1 MASAL
6 RTSTSAVSEAPEPVL
21 AYTRIESN
29 KRTTRFLL
37 GTFAV
42 VFLPV
47 VSTGALIVMP
57 IVSIVMGFT
66 GQAIWGND
74 LIIYIQMAEAVMES
88 TGSLSLRFLPP
99 AYLFLLGGTVL
110 VSFGLVLLALLGA
123 ATVLIDRHGAAM
135 VLRTAHALP
144 VWADQ
149 EPELVRVV
157 ENLCIAAGL
166 PQPTLYVVES
176 PTPNALAAGSDPSRA
191 SLVVTRGLLTLL
203 DRRELEAVIAHE
215 LSHIGNY
222 DIRLSTT
229 LAALVTISS
238 WPLRVLAR
246 FFRPAGP
253 THYLPIHRFV
263 FGAGA
268 ALITLKA
275 AATFLLG
282 LSVMLG
288 AAMMPAPNA
297 VRWWTVHAMLAP
309 IYAMFLSPLCAL
321 LIRQAVSWEREFL
334 ADADATLLTRDPEG
348 LALALVKVGAARGDR
363 LRVSE
368 GVIHLYFV
376 DPFSWSTLHRFLP
389 SHPPLGQR
397 IELLARM
404 GSGIGREA
412 LEAAMKAGLE
422 ARQAEPEPEPISVS
436 ATATEA
442 PAEPERI
449 PVPWPEKEVLTPLYE
464 RPDGWSKVLAK
475 LPADAQITIVDTEGN
490 FVRVRTGERVLGYV
504 SRTAPLAA
512 LAALRA
518 APV

>member
-1 MASAL
+1 VPE
-6 RTSTSAVSEAPEPVL
+6 TPAPIL

-37 GTFAV
+37 ATFAV

-47 VSTGALIVMP
+47 VSTSALIFTPVVA
-57 IVSIVMGFT
+57 ILMGFT

-74 LIIYIQMAEAVMES
+74 LIIYIQMAEAIMES
-88 TGSLSLRFLPP
+88 TGALSLRFQPP
-99 AYLFLLGGTVL
+99 AYLFLLGGTMA
-110 VSFGLVLLALLGA
+110 VSLGVALLALLA
-123 ATVLIDRHGAAM
+123 AAAMLIDRHGARM
-135 VLRTAHALP
+135 VLRTADAHP

-176 PTPNALAAGSDPSRA
+176 PAPNALAAGSDPSRA

-203 DRRELEAVIAHE
+203 NRRELEAVIAHE

-222 DIRLSTT
+222 DIRLSTA
-229 LAALVTISS
+229 LAALVTIAT
-238 WPLRVLAR
+238 WPLRILAR
-246 FFRPAGP
+246 PFRPTVP
-253 THYLPIHRFV
+253 TNRLPIDTV
-263 FGAGA
+263 VYVGIA
-268 ALITLKA
+268 ALVALKA
-275 AATFLLG
+275 AATLLLG
-282 LSVMLG
+282 LGVMLG
-288 AAMMPAPNA
+288 EAMMPAPNA

-309 IYAMFLSPLCAL
+309 VYAMFLSPLCAL

-389 SHPPLGQR
+389 SHPPLGER

-404 GSGIGREA
+404 GSGIGRDA
-412 LEAAMKAGLE
+412 LEAALEAGLE

-436 ATATEA
+436 APATEA
-442 PAEPERI
+442 AAEPERI
-449 PVPWPEKEVLTPLYE
+449 PVPWPEKEMLTPLYE
-464 RPDGWSKVLAK
+464 RPDGWSRVLAK
-475 LPADAQITIVDTEGN
+475 LPPDAQITIVETDGN
-490 FVRVRTGERVLGYV
+490 FVRVRTGGRVLGYV

-512 LAALRA
+512 LAALRT
-518 APV
+518 APM